1 MERCF
6 WIEKAQGG
14 EFGIG
19 KENASG
25 NQGESDLALPG
36 VTAIDKTSQTEF
48 LDGTEDGGDV
58 TVRQGGGDFELL
70 VEWDVDTATGVRR
83 RIWSGGFALE
93 GGLEGVDG
101 MSWALG
107 EIGEGAFADF
117 AVFPVARKSH
127 REKTL
132 GVANS

>member
-1 MERCF
+1 M
-6 WIEKAQGG
+6 
-14 EFGIG
+14 
-19 KENASG
+19 
-25 NQGESDLALPG
+25 
-36 VTAIDKTSQTEF
+36 
-48 LDGTEDGGDV
+48 
-58 TVRQGGGDFELL
+58 L

-117 AVFPVARKSH
+117 AVFPVGLAQEDGGR
-127 REKTL
+127 
-132 GVANS
+132 GVSVRDSFDIHGHIMILTVIIIK